1 MRSVIIEE
9 KGRTGPAAGSKKKT
23 SSIKTHSDV
32 GRFQLSYLFYKNLT
46 SMTKEKQLA
55 DKGETCVFF

>member
-23 SSIKTHSDV
+23 SLIKTHSDE
-32 GRFQLSYLFYKNLT
+32 GRFQLNDRFFKKIYQY
-46 SMTKEKQLA
+46 EKRETI
-55 DKGETCVFF
+55 GE

>member
-23 SSIKTHSDV
+23 SLIKTHSGE
-32 GRFQLSYLFYKNLT
+32 GRFQ
-46 SMTKEKQLA
+46 
-55 DKGETCVFF
+55 